1 MKELLNSFLNTAGM
15 VLILLGGCGM
25 DSDLHVL
32 WIPVLGMV
40 VGGALLWG
48 AHMME
53 VSYDY

>member
-1 MKELLNSFLNTAGM
+1 MNNLMNTAGM
-15 VLILLGGCGM
+15 MLILLGGCGM